1 MKNPSTNPQRDFTRF
16 DVCCKINWKVG
27 ESVLQSWGNM
37 LDFSRECEKLLD
49 RGEMSKKFYDELLR
63 LFKIVSSKIFKE
75 RAFHEELVREFFQDF
90 YPKLK
95 KICEKIVS
103 GEIQNPCGYFK
114 QSMANFLLRKKEV
127 SNRQVRTSS
136 LYQQIG
142 DSDEERIEKI
152 DTIPAEANDPF
163 IEVLADEAFELLLIE
178 CEKRRTDMKR
188 YICFLIWK
196 DFYKEESF
204 AEPSWSEANKYKI
217 RERTRKF
224 LEDFM
229 DRFSVEEKVMGRV
242 LLRFL
247 SEICQKLIMN
257 E

>member
-1 MKNPSTNPQRDFTRF
+1 M
-16 DVCCKINWKVG
+16 
-27 ESVLQSWGNM
+27 
-37 LDFSRECEKLLD
+37 DFSRECEKLLG
-49 RGEMSKKFYDELLR
+49 RGEMSRKFYDELLR
-63 LFKIVSSKIFKE
+63 SFKAASSKIFE
-75 RAFHEELVREFFQDF
+75 EQDLREELAQEFFQDL

-103 GEIQNPCGYFK
+103 GEIQNPRGYFM
-114 QSMANFLLRKKEV
+114 QSIANFLLREKKIA
-127 SNRQVRTSS
+127 NRQVRTLS
-136 LYQQIG
+136 LDQEIN
-142 DSDEERIEKI
+142 DSNEEKIERI
-152 DTIPAEANDPF
+152 DVVPAEVNDPF
-163 IEVLADEAFELLLIE
+163 IDILADEAFQLLLAE
-178 CEKRRTDMKR
+178 CEKKKTDMKR

-196 DFYKEESF
+196 DFYNEELH

-247 SEICQKLIMN
+247 SEICQKLIIN